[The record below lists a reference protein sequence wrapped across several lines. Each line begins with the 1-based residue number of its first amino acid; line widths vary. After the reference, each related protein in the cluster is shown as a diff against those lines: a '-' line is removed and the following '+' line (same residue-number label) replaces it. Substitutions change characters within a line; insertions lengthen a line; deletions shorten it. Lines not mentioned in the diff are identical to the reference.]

1 MKKIIVNITFYTAV
15 LLNFST
21 TVFANSVKLDQS
33 VIDTLTEVTRI
44 LLLIG
49 GAICIGKVIHIG
61 IMYVTSS
68 AADKSN
74 AKMAIMP
81 WLIGTFVCFGAA
93 TIGGFII
100 DVIGGNYRNKPV
112 LEY

>member
-1 MKKIIVNITFYTAV
+1 MKRIIVNITFYTAV
-15 LLNFST
+15 LLHFCT
-21 TVFANSVKLDQS
+21 TVFAGSVDLDSS
-33 VIDTLTEVTRI
+33 VIDTLEEVTRI

-49 GAICIGKVIHIG
+49 GGVCIAKVIHIG

-93 TIGGFII
+93 TIGSFII
-100 DVIGGNYRNKPV
+100 KVIGGSLRNKAV